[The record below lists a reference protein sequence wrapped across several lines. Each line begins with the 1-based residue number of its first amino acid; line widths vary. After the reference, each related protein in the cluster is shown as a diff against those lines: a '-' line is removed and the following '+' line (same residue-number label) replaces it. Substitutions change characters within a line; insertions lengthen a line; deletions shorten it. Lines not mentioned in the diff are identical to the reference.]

1 VVHFFLTVQQ
11 TGRFC
16 VFRGGGQSGGLA
28 AEIETTFQAEHRLR
42 NPQVNPLRMRKIP
55 VAAFFPFFSLAP
67 RIPRAY
73 KQIVSS

>member
-1 VVHFFLTVQQ
+1 LNVQQ

-28 AEIETTFQAEHRLR
+28 AEIETNFQAERRPR

-55 VAAFFPFFSLAP
+55 VAAFFSFFRLRYVFPGRTS
-67 RIPRAY
+67 
-73 KQIVSS
+73 KS

>member
-16 VFRGGGQSGGLA
+16 VFRGGGQSGGLV
-28 AEIETTFQAEHRLR
+28 AEIETIFQAECRLR

-55 VAAFFPFFSLAP
+55 VAAFFSFFRLRHAFPGRTS
-67 RIPRAY
+67 
-73 KQIVSS
+73 KS